1 MRHDRP
7 ATVADQ
13 CRWLADAGLV
23 DVDCFYKAWRFAVFG
38 GRRRPDPAA
47 PAEWRF
53 AARGRPASAGMTVGH
68 TEGRI
73 GGMTAKVTLS
83 FSDETIEEAR
93 RFAKREGLSL
103 SAWMDQAAREKALRE
118 VFTAHAEAVGRAGLD
133 LESAALADARE
144 VGMVD
149 DVLFGGR
156 PRAA

>member
-1 MRHDRP
+1 MVIPMGSLSR
-7 ATVADQ
+7 
-13 CRWLADAGLV
+13 
-23 DVDCFYKAWRFAVFG
+23 
-38 GRRRPDPAA
+38 
-47 PAEWRF
+47 
-53 AARGRPASAGMTVGH
+53 
-68 TEGRI
+68 
-73 GGMTAKVTLS
+73 MTAKVTLS

-144 VGMVD
+144 VAMVD
-149 DVLFGGR
+149 DALFGGR

>member
-1 MRHDRP
+1 
-7 ATVADQ
+7 
-13 CRWLADAGLV
+13 
-23 DVDCFYKAWRFAVFG
+23 
-38 GRRRPDPAA
+38 
-47 PAEWRF
+47 
-53 AARGRPASAGMTVGH
+53 
-68 TEGRI
+68 
-73 GGMTAKVTLS
+73 MTAKVTLS
-83 FSDETIEEAR
+83 FSDETIEQAR

-144 VGMVD
+144 VGMVA